1 MSGIDWT
8 ECTLI
13 ETVPGK
19 MSGVPVLRGTRVQP
33 EDLLV
38 NRDEGIAWL
47 VENFDIPADVIP
59 RLFAFH
65 DQHQAARAPHPA
77 W

>member
-1 MSGIDWT
+1 MTIIDWT

-19 MSGVPVLRGTRVQP
+19 MSGAPFLCGTRVRP

-38 NRDEGIAWL
+38 NRDEGLDWL
-47 VENFDIPADVIP
+47 VQNFDIPADVIR

-77 W
+77 